1 MPFKIILHIQNQD
14 PVLGDVDELPT
25 TTDTLL
31 IVHNPRR
38 VDGKD
43 LTNISENVVTVMWPV
58 DRLNF
63 IEILGGGEED
73 QIIGFVRE

>member
-43 LTNISENVVTVMWPV
+43 LTNISENVVTVMWPI

-63 IEILGGGEED
+63 IEILGGEEED

>member
-1 MPFKIILHIQNQD
+1 VPFKIILHIQNQD

-43 LTNISENVVTVMWPV
+43 LTNISENVMTVMYPI

-63 IEILGGGEED
+63 IEILGGEEED

>member
-31 IVHNPRR
+31 IVHNPRK

-43 LTNISENVVTVMWPV
+43 LTNISENVMTVMWPV

>member
-1 MPFKIILHIQNQD
+1 VPFKIILHIQNQD

-25 TTDTLL
+25 PADTLL

-43 LTNISENVVTVMWPV
+43 LTNISENVMTVMYPI

-63 IEILGGGEED
+63 IEILGGEEED

>member
-31 IVHNPRR
+31 IVHNPRK